1 MEHQLEQIRNQQ
13 KESWN
18 KFSAGWKKWDDLIM
32 DFLKP
37 LGDEIIRLIDPQKND
52 IILDV
57 AGGTGEPGLTIA
69 SMLNGGKVIITDLAE
84 DMLTI
89 AQENATQRGI
99 NNI

>member
-1 MEHQLEQIRNQQ
+1 MEQQLEQIRNQQ

-18 KFSAGWKKWDDLIM
+18 KFSAGWKKWDNLVM

-37 LGDEIIRLIDPQKND
+37 MGDEIIRLIDPQKND

-57 AGGTGEPGLTIA
+57 AAGTGEPGLTIA

-89 AQENATQRGI
+89 AQENAT
-99 NNI
+99 